1 MRSVFSRK
9 FGRGGESKEKKGGG
23 SAGGCEKLWKSEGVF
38 EGVWEGG
45 KTCLRGGGAGQ
56 TLRAWRAGSA
66 KAGALQVFSG
76 FFVGDVVLG
85 GFQHVFLCD
94 IC

>member
-1 MRSVFSRK
+1 M
-9 FGRGGESKEKKGGG
+9 G
-23 SAGGCEKLWKSEGVF
+23 
-38 EGVWEGG
+38 GG

-76 FFVGDVVLG
+76 LFVGDVVLG